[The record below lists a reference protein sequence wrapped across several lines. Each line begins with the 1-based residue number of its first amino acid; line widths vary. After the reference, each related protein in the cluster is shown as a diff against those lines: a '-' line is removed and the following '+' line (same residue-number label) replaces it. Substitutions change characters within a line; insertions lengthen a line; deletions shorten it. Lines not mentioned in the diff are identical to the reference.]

1 MGGWPNGKALDFG
14 KGNSRG
20 FLKKLQVR
28 SLRRSIIF
36 CTPFLG
42 RVASLHHVH
51 RLSSKYELVSR
62 ACLAH
67 LIYVSLNSI
76 EE

>member
-1 MGGWPNGKALDFG
+1 
-14 KGNSRG
+14 
-20 FLKKLQVR
+20 
-28 SLRRSIIF
+28 
-36 CTPFLG
+36 LG